1 MRTIV
6 RRSRAGALV
15 SALVLIIFAAACG
28 DDSQPTADS
37 SVKHDGVVGQDM
49 VIGQD
54 MKVKLD
60 GPSIDAFA
68 GPAFKIQGTIDFDS
82 KMPCKAGDKNKDC
95 VGNLVWGVWTKPAT
109 DPNPGAPLFI
119 SVVPGAKKGTT
130 FASPKISIRPKMY
143 LNLFI
148 DDNNSVSATNL
159 LPDKGDPLHLDLDPF
174 TAQDGQTI
182 TRNIVFWARMP

>member
-6 RRSRAGALV
+6 RKSRAGALV
-15 SALVLIIFAAACG
+15 SALVMIIFAAACG

-37 SVKHDGVVGQDM
+37 SVKPLDGFVGKDAQ
-49 VIGQD
+49 
-54 MKVKLD
+54 VKLD

-68 GPAFKIQGTIDFDS
+68 GPTFKIKGSIDFDT

-109 DPNPGAPLFI
+109 DPNPGAPLYI
-119 SVVPGAKKGTT
+119 SAVPGAKKGTT
-130 FASPKISIRPKMY
+130 FASPKIPIRPKMY